1 MGGEIL
7 IFCENQLINEKVSQD
22 NKKRKKNCR
31 GEGTAQYT
39 ATEQVAKA

>member
-1 MGGEIL
+1 MGGEII

-22 NKKRKKNCR
+22 NKKRKNCR
-31 GEGTAQYT
+31 AEGTAQYT